1 MRFINLLSLAI
12 VFLCVSSD
20 LNASLLMKPVKDP
33 QLQYPFKLLSANYDQ
48 AITHPDKI
56 LGFPVGQRVAS
67 PQQIADAVNVWGEQS
82 ERLKVVEYATS
93 HEGRPLYAVFISSP
107 KNLQRLDKIQSE
119 ITKLADARDIND
131 RQAESIIKDLP
142 AVAWM
147 AYSIHG
153 NETSGADA
161 AITAIYHL
169 AASKEQGI
177 TQMLDNMIVVI
188 DPMMNPDGRARFAK
202 SLEQYRGTAPNVDDQ
217 SLLHRGDWPSGRTNH
232 YFFDLNRDFFYL
244 TQPETK
250 GRVSLINRWRPQLMI
265 DGHEM
270 GSQSTYLM
278 GPPRDP
284 LNANISPSLQ
294 KWAVTFSEDQGA
306 AFDKKGWRYFT
317 GEWFENWYPGYS
329 NYAEYRGSVHILY
342 EQSRMA
348 EDGVRRPEGT
358 VQTYMESVHHQF
370 VSTMANLNT
379 LATHSQAMYADYWQG
394 RKQNVAKKGPYAER
408 SFVILA
414 NKNIGRTEDFVERLL
429 AQDIEVFVAQ
439 TDLEVKYAVNQLGQ
453 TLATTDV
460 PVGSLVIPNR
470 QPEARLLAAIME
482 FDAAVKPEVLIKERQ
497 KKLRDGSSVMYDTTA
512 WNLSMMYG
520 LSALTVPTHMQ
531 SNLTP
536 YKATNVTPTDAAKNA
551 IAWAVDGADDR
562 SVSFAARL
570 MERGVQVRVIDKSAI
585 LSEQRLSRGSV
596 IITTTDNPQNTELL
610 SHINQTATELNLSL
624 TSIFSGSGA
633 GVLPDWGGQHFR
645 LLSQPQIG
653 ILSHGSYS
661 SYDVGA
667 TWWSL
672 DTYLGVRH
680 SQLDINS
687 ITKADLRR
695 YNTLVMPLSF
705 GKLSE
710 EQQAKLKA
718 WVEQGG
724 TLIANSGSAA
734 DLARKKDGLSKV
746 KEVADVLDKAP
757 YYDLALQREWLALQ
771 ENIDMQQVMRHNIN
785 TELSYPWDDATK
797 PLKKEVLEKRE
808 KWQKRFMPSG
818 AIVAGRVDQEHWL
831 SFGVNASLPLLY
843 SNQPVL
849 MSADESHAVVRVGV
863 FNALPEIERS
873 RKTDND
879 NDNDDELGDP
889 DKHSPNVIGW
899 STLPQGQEL
908 LVRMSGLLW
917 PEAAQRIANSAYLTH
932 EKTGS
937 GQIILFSG
945 QPNFRGAARGTNR
958 LFLNAVVYGVGLGSR
973 PKIAL

>member
-1 MRFINLLSLAI
+1 MRHINLLCLVF
-12 VFLCVSSD
+12 VFLCTPHIS
-20 LNASLLMKPVKDP
+20 NASLLMKPVKDP
-33 QLQYPFKLLSANYDQ
+33 QLQYPLKLLSTDYDQ

-56 LGFPVGQRVAS
+56 LGFPVGKRVAS
-67 PQQIADAVNVWGEQS
+67 PAQMAEAVGIWGEQS
-82 ERLKVVEYATS
+82 ARLNVVEYAKS

-107 KNLQRLDKIQSE
+107 KNLQRLDDIQTD
-119 ITKLADARDIND
+119 ITKLADARGIND
-131 RQAESIIKDLP
+131 RQAKSIIKNLP

-169 AASKEQGI
+169 AASKEQAV
-177 TQMLDNMIVVI
+177 TQMLDNMIIVI

-270 GSQSTYLM
+270 GPQSTYLI

-284 LNANISPSLQ
+284 LNANINPSLQ
-294 KWAVTFSEDQGA
+294 KWAITFSEDQGA

-329 NYAEYRGSVHILY
+329 NYSEYRGSMHILY

-370 VSTMANLNT
+370 VSTMANLKT
-379 LATHSQAMYADYWQG
+379 LGIHSQAMYADYWQG
-394 RKQNVAKKGPYAER
+394 RKQNVAKKGPYADR

-414 NKNIGRTEDFVERLL
+414 NKNIGRTEDFVARLL
-429 AQDIEVFVAQ
+429 AQDIEVFVAKK
-439 TDLEVKYAVNQLGQ
+439 TLKVKNAVNQLGQ
-453 TLATTDV
+453 TLTTTDI

-482 FDAAVKPEVLIKERQ
+482 FDAAVKPQVLIEERQ
-497 KKLRDGSSVMYDTTA
+497 KNLRDGSSVMYDTTA

-520 LSALTVPTHMQ
+520 LSALMVPTHIQ
-531 SNLTP
+531 NNLTP
-536 YKATNVTPTDAAKNA
+536 YKAANPISTDAVENA

-570 MERGVQVRVIDKSAI
+570 MERGVQVRVIDKAAI
-585 LSEQRLSRGSV
+585 FNEQDLSRGSV
-596 IITTTDNPQNTELL
+596 IVTTTDNPQNVELL
-610 SHINQTATELNLSL
+610 THINHTAAELDLAL
-624 TSIFSGSGA
+624 VSIFSGAGA
-633 GVLPDWGGQHFR
+633 GMLPDWGGQHFR
-645 LLSQPQIG
+645 LLTKPQIG
-653 ILSHGSYS
+653 ILSHGSFS

-687 ITKADLRR
+687 ITRADLRR
-695 YNTLVMPLSF
+695 YNTLIMPLSF
-705 GKLSE
+705 GTLSK

-724 TLIANSGSAA
+724 TLIAHSRSAA
-734 DLARKKDGLSKV
+734 DLARNKDGLSKV
-746 KEVADVLDKAP
+746 KQVGDVLDKAED
-757 YYDLALQREWLALQ
+757 YDLALQREWLALQ
-771 ENIDMQQVMRHNIN
+771 ENLDVEQVMQHNIN
-785 TELSYPWDDATK
+785 TALSYPWDDASK

-818 AIVAGRVDQEHWL
+818 AIVAGRVDQKHWL
-831 SFGVNASLPLLY
+831 SFGVDANLPLLY

-849 MSADESHAVVRVGV
+849 MSADESNAVVRVGV
-863 FNALPEIERS
+863 FNPIPEIATPTHVEKDS
-873 RKTDND
+873 DQQKSDS
-879 NDNDDELGDP
+879 E
-889 DKHSPNVIGW
+889 KHTSNVIGW
-899 STLPQGQEL
+899 SSLPQGQEL

-932 EKTGS
+932 EKAGN

-958 LFLNAVVYGVGLGSR
+958 LLLNAVVYGAGLGSR
-973 PKIAL
+973 PKITL

>member
-1 MRFINLLSLAI
+1 MRLISLLCLAI
-12 VFLCVSSD
+12 AFLSFPEVSR
-20 LNASLLMKPVKDP
+20 ASLLMKPVTEP
-33 QLQYPFKLLSANYDQ
+33 QLQYPLKLLRDDYDKG
-48 AITHPDKI
+48 ITHPDKI
-56 LGFPVGQRVAS
+56 LGFPVGKRVAS
-67 PQQIADAVNVWGEQS
+67 PAQIAQAVGVWGKQS
-82 ERLKVVEYATS
+82 KRVKVLEYAKS

-107 KNLQRLDKIQSE
+107 QNLQRLDDIQAD
-119 ITKLADARDIND
+119 ITKLADARGIDD
-131 RQAESIIKDLP
+131 RQAKSIIKNLP

-169 AASKEQGI
+169 AASKEQQVA
-177 TQMLDNMIVVI
+177 QMLDNMIVVI

-244 TQPETK
+244 TQPETI
-250 GRVSLINRWRPQLMI
+250 GRVNLINRWRPQLMI
-265 DGHEM
+265 DAHEM
-270 GSQSTYLM
+270 GPQSSYLM

-284 LNANISPSLQ
+284 LNANINPSLQ
-294 KWAVTFSEDQGA
+294 KWALTFAEDQSA
-306 AFDKKGWRYFT
+306 SFDKKGWRYFT

-329 NYAEYRGSVHILY
+329 NYAEYRGSMHILY

-358 VQTYMESVHHQF
+358 VQTYMGSVHHQF

-394 RKQNVAKKGPYAER
+394 RKQNVADKGPYAQR

-414 NKNIGRTEDFVERLL
+414 NKNIGRTQDFVTRLL

-439 TDLEVKYAVNQLGQ
+439 KDIKVKNAVNQLGQ
-453 TLATTDV
+453 TLATTEV
-460 PVGSLVIPNR
+460 PAGSLVIPNR

-482 FDAAVKPEVLIKERQ
+482 FDASVKPEVLVQERQ
-497 KKLRDGSSVMYDTTA
+497 KNLSDGSSIMYDTTA

-520 LSALTVPTHMQ
+520 LSALMVPTHMQ
-531 SNLTP
+531 NNLSP
-536 YKATNVTPTDAAKNA
+536 YKAANVISTDAVENA

-570 MERGVQVRVIDKSAI
+570 MERGVQVRVIDKAAT
-585 LSEQRLSRGSV
+585 LSEQDLSRGSV
-596 IITTTDNPQNTELL
+596 IITSTDNPQNTELL
-610 SHINQTATELNLSL
+610 RHIKHTAAELDVAVV
-624 TSIFSGSGA
+624 SIFSGLGA
-633 GVLPDWGGQHFR
+633 GVLPDWGGKHFR
-645 LLSQPQIG
+645 LLSKPQIA
-653 ILSHGSYS
+653 ILSHGSFS

-687 ITKADLRR
+687 ITRADLRR
-695 YNTLVMPLSF
+695 YNTLIMPLSY
-705 GKLSE
+705 GKLGK

-724 TLIANSGSAA
+724 TLIAHSLSAA

-746 KEVADVLDKAP
+746 KQVADVLDKAQD
-757 YYDLALQREWLALQ
+757 YDLAMQREWLAMQ
-771 ENIDMQQVMRHNIN
+771 DVIDVEKVMQHTVS
-785 TELSYPWDDATK
+785 TDLSYPWDDTNK

-818 AIVAGRVDQEHWL
+818 AIVAGRVDQKHWL
-831 SFGVNASLPLLY
+831 SFGVDANLPLLY

-849 MSADESHAVVRVGV
+849 MSADESHAVVRIGV
-863 FNALPEIERS
+863 FNPLPETSKSKKSKGKSDAQKSES
-873 RKTDND
+873 
-879 NDNDDELGDP
+879 DEP
-889 DKHSPNVIGW
+889 ASNAFGW

-932 EKTGS
+932 EKSGN

-958 LFLNAVVYGVGLGSR
+958 LLLNAIVYGAGLGSR
-973 PKIAL
+973 PKISL

>member
-1 MRFINLLSLAI
+1 MRLISLLCLANI
-12 VFLCVSSD
+12 FLSFPEISS
-20 LNASLLMKPVKDP
+20 ASLLMEPVTEP
-33 QLQYPFKLLSANYDQ
+33 QLQYPLKLLSDDYDQ

-67 PQQIADAVNVWGEQS
+67 PAQIAQAVGVWGEQS
-82 ERLKVVEYATS
+82 KRVKVLEYAKS
-93 HEGRPLYAVFISSP
+93 HEGRPLFAVFISSP
-107 KNLQRLDKIQSE
+107 KNLQRLDDIQGAM
-119 ITKLADARDIND
+119 TKLADARGIND
-131 RQAESIIKDLP
+131 RQAKNIIENLP

-169 AASKEQGI
+169 AASKEQQVA
-177 TQMLDNMIVVI
+177 QMLDNMIVVI

-244 TQPETK
+244 TQPETI

-265 DGHEM
+265 DAHEM
-270 GSQSTYLM
+270 GPQSSYLM

-284 LNANISPSLQ
+284 LNANINPSLQ
-294 KWAVTFSEDQGA
+294 KWALTFAEDQAA

-329 NYAEYRGSVHILY
+329 NYAEYRGSMHILY

-358 VQTYMESVHHQF
+358 VQTYMGSVHHQF

-394 RKQNVAKKGPYAER
+394 RKQNVADTGPYAQR

-414 NKNIGRTEDFVERLL
+414 NKNIGRTQDFVTRLL

-439 TDLEVKYAVNQLGQ
+439 KNIKVKNAVNQLGQ

-460 PVGSLVIPNR
+460 PAGSLVIPNR
-470 QPEARLLAAIME
+470 QPEARLIAAIME
-482 FDAAVKPEVLIKERQ
+482 FDASVKPEVLLQERQ
-497 KKLRDGSSVMYDTTA
+497 KNLSDGSSIMYDTTA

-520 LSALTVPTHMQ
+520 LSALMVPTHMQ
-531 SNLTP
+531 DNLSP
-536 YKATNVTPTDAAKNA
+536 YKAANVTPTDIVENA

-570 MERGVQVRVIDKSAI
+570 MERGLQVRVIDKATT
-585 LSEQRLSRGSV
+585 LSEQDLSRGSV
-596 IITTTDNPQNTELL
+596 IVTTTDNPQNTGLFTHIKHTAAELDVAL
-610 SHINQTATELNLSL
+610 V
-624 TSIFSGSGA
+624 SIFSGLGA
-633 GVLPDWGGQHFR
+633 GVLPDWGGKHFR
-645 LLSQPQIG
+645 LLNKPQIA
-653 ILSHGSYS
+653 ILSHGSFS

-687 ITKADLRR
+687 ITRADLRR
-695 YNTLVMPLSF
+695 YNTLIMPLSY
-705 GKLSE
+705 GKLGK

-724 TLIANSGSAA
+724 TLIAHSLSAA

-746 KEVADVLDKAP
+746 KQIADVLDKAQD
-757 YYDLALQREWLALQ
+757 YDLAMQREWLAMQ
-771 ENIDMQQVMRHNIN
+771 DVIDVEQVMQHAVS
-785 TELSYPWDDATK
+785 TDLSYPWDDTKK

-818 AIVAGRVDQEHWL
+818 AIVAGRVDQKHWL
-831 SFGVNASLPLLY
+831 SFGVDANLPLLY
-843 SNQPVL
+843 SDQPVL
-849 MSADESHAVVRVGV
+849 MSADESHAVVRIGV
-863 FNALPEIERS
+863 FSSLPETS
-873 RKTDND
+873 KSKKSKAQS
-879 NDNDDELGDP
+879 DDQKSESDEP
-889 DKHSPNVIGW
+889 TSNAIGW
-899 STLPQGQEL
+899 STVPQGQEL

-932 EKTGS
+932 EKAGN

-958 LFLNAVVYGVGLGSR
+958 LLLNAIVYGAGLGSR
-973 PKIAL
+973 PKINL

>member
-1 MRFINLLSLAI
+1 MRPIHLLCMAI
-12 VFLCVSSD
+12 VFLCFCNVS
-20 LNASLLMKPVKDP
+20 NASLLMKPVKDP
-33 QLQYPFKLLSANYDQ
+33 QLQYPLKLLSSNYDE

-56 LGFPVGQRVAS
+56 LGFPVGERVAS
-67 PQQIADAVNVWGEQS
+67 PTQIAEAVNVWGEQS
-82 ERLKVVEYATS
+82 TRLKVVEYAKS
-93 HEGRPLYAVFISSP
+93 HEGRPLFAVFISSP
-107 KNLQRLDKIQSE
+107 RNLQRLDEIQAD
-119 ITKLADARDIND
+119 ITKLADARGIND
-131 RQAESIIKDLP
+131 RKANSIIENLP
-142 AVAWM
+142 AIAWM

-169 AASKEQGI
+169 AASKEQDVA
-177 TQMLDNMIVVI
+177 QMLDNMIVVI

-284 LNANISPSLQ
+284 LNANINPSLQ
-294 KWAVTFSEDQGA
+294 KWALTFAEDQGA

-329 NYAEYRGSVHILY
+329 NYSEYRGSMHILY

-370 VSTMANLNT
+370 VSTMANLRT
-379 LATHSQAMYADYWQG
+379 LANHSQAMYADYWQG
-394 RKQNVAKKGPYAER
+394 RKQNVAHKGPYAER

-414 NKNIGRTEDFVERLL
+414 NKNTGRTEDFVERLL

-439 TDLEVKYAVNQLGQ
+439 KSILVKNAVNHLGQ
-453 TLATTDV
+453 TLATTEV
-460 PVGSLVIPNR
+460 PTGSLVIPNR

-482 FDAAVKPEVLIKERQ
+482 FDAAIKTEVLVEERQ
-497 KKLRDGSSVMYDTTA
+497 KNLRDGSSVMYDATA

-520 LSALTVPTHMQ
+520 LSALMVPTHMQ
-531 SNLTP
+531 NNLSP
-536 YKATNVTPTDAAKNA
+536 YKKAKVITTGAAVNA

-570 MERGVQVRVIDKSAI
+570 MERGVQVRVIDKAAI
-585 LSEQRLSRGSV
+585 LSEQDLSRGSV
-596 IITTTDNPQNTELL
+596 IVTTTDNPQKTELL
-610 SHINQTATELNLSL
+610 NHINQTAEELDLAPV
-624 TSIFSGSGA
+624 SIFSGSGA
-633 GVLPDWGGQHFR
+633 GILPDWGGRHFR
-645 LLSQPQIG
+645 LLSKPQIG
-653 ILSHGSYS
+653 ILSHGSFS

-687 ITKADLRR
+687 ITNADLRR
-695 YNTLVMPLSF
+695 YNTLIMPL
-705 GKLSE
+705 GYGQLSK
-710 EQQAKLKA
+710 EQQEKLKA

-724 TLIANSGSAA
+724 TLIAHSRSAA

-746 KEVADVLDKAP
+746 KQVGDVLDKAED
-757 YYDLALQREWLALQ
+757 YDLALQREWLALQ
-771 ENIDMQQVMRHNIN
+771 EEVDVELVMQHKISSK
-785 TELSYPWDDATK
+785 LSYPWDDTTK

-818 AIVAGRVDQEHWL
+818 AIVAGRVDQKHWL
-831 SFGVNASLPLLY
+831 SFGVDANLPLLY

-849 MSADESHAVVRVGV
+849 MSGDESNAIVRVGV
-863 FNALPEIERS
+863 FNPILEVEKTKRTEENSDPEKSES
-873 RKTDND
+873 
-879 NDNDDELGDP
+879 
-889 DKHSPNVIGW
+889 DKPASNAIGW

-917 PEAAQRIANSAYLTH
+917 PEAAQRIANSAYLTQ
-932 EKTGS
+932 EKAGS

-958 LFLNAVVYGVGLGSR
+958 LLLNAIVYGAGLGSR
-973 PKIAL
+973 AKITL

>member
-1 MRFINLLSLAI
+1 MRHINLLCLVF
-12 VFLCVSSD
+12 VFLCTPHIS
-20 LNASLLMKPVKDP
+20 NASLLMKPVKDP
-33 QLQYPFKLLSANYDQ
+33 QLQYPLKLLSTDYDQ

-56 LGFPVGQRVAS
+56 LGFPVGKRVAS
-67 PQQIADAVNVWGEQS
+67 PAQIAEAVGIWGEQS
-82 ERLKVVEYATS
+82 ARLNVVEYAKS

-107 KNLQRLDKIQSE
+107 KNLQRLDDIQTD
-119 ITKLADARDIND
+119 ITKLADARGIND
-131 RQAESIIKDLP
+131 RQAKSIIKNLP

-169 AASKEQGI
+169 AASKEQAV
-177 TQMLDNMIVVI
+177 TQMLDNMIIVI

-250 GRVSLINRWRPQLMI
+250 GRVSLINLWRPQLMI

-270 GSQSTYLM
+270 GPQSTYLM

-284 LNANISPSLQ
+284 LNANINPSLQ
-294 KWAVTFSEDQGA
+294 KWAITFSDDQGA

-329 NYAEYRGSVHILY
+329 NYSEYRGSMHILY

-370 VSTMANLNT
+370 VSTMANLKT
-379 LATHSQAMYADYWQG
+379 LGIHSQAMYADYWQG
-394 RKQNVAKKGPYAER
+394 RKQNVAKKGPYADR

-414 NKNIGRTEDFVERLL
+414 NKNIGRTEDFVARLL
-429 AQDIEVFVAQ
+429 AQDIEVFVAKK
-439 TDLEVKYAVNQLGQ
+439 TIKVKNAVNQLGQ
-453 TLATTDV
+453 TLTTTDI

-482 FDAAVKPEVLIKERQ
+482 FDAAVKPQVLIEERQ
-497 KKLRDGSSVMYDTTA
+497 KNLRDGSSVMYDTTA

-520 LSALTVPTHMQ
+520 LSALMVPTHIQ
-531 SNLTP
+531 NNLTP
-536 YKATNVTPTDAAKNA
+536 YKAANPISTDAVENA

-570 MERGVQVRVIDKSAI
+570 MERGVQVRVIDKAAI
-585 LSEQRLSRGSV
+585 LNEQDLSRGSV
-596 IITTTDNPQNTELL
+596 IVTTTDNPQNVELL
-610 SHINQTATELNLSL
+610 THINHTAAELDLAL
-624 TSIFSGSGA
+624 VSIFSGAGA
-633 GVLPDWGGQHFR
+633 GMLPDWGGQHFR
-645 LLSQPQIG
+645 LLTKPQIG
-653 ILSHGSYS
+653 ILSHGSFS

-687 ITKADLRR
+687 ITRADLRR
-695 YNTLVMPLSF
+695 YNTLIMPLSF
-705 GKLSE
+705 GTLSK

-724 TLIANSGSAA
+724 TLIAHSRSAA
-734 DLARKKDGLSKV
+734 DLARNKDGLSKV
-746 KEVADVLDKAP
+746 KQVGDVLDKAED
-757 YYDLALQREWLALQ
+757 YDLALQREWLALQ
-771 ENIDMQQVMRHNIN
+771 ENLDVEQVMQHNIN
-785 TELSYPWDDATK
+785 TALSYPWDDASK

-818 AIVAGRVDQEHWL
+818 AIVAGRVDQKHWL
-831 SFGVNASLPLLY
+831 SFGVDANLPLLY

-849 MSADESHAVVRVGV
+849 MSADESNAVVRVGV
-863 FNALPEIERS
+863 FNPIPEIATPTHVEKDS
-873 RKTDND
+873 DQQKSDS
-879 NDNDDELGDP
+879 E
-889 DKHSPNVIGW
+889 KHTSNVIGW
-899 STLPQGQEL
+899 SSLPQGQEL

-932 EKTGS
+932 EKAGN

-958 LFLNAVVYGVGLGSR
+958 LLLNAVVYGAGLGSR
-973 PKIAL
+973 PKITL

>member
-1 MRFINLLSLAI
+1 
-12 VFLCVSSD
+12 
-20 LNASLLMKPVKDP
+20 MKPVKDP
-33 QLQYPFKLLSANYDQ
+33 QLQYPLKLLSTDYDQ

-56 LGFPVGQRVAS
+56 LGFPVGKRVAS
-67 PQQIADAVNVWGEQS
+67 PAQISEAVGIWGEQS
-82 ERLKVVEYATS
+82 ARLNVVEYAKS

-107 KNLQRLDKIQSE
+107 KNLQRLDDIQTD
-119 ITKLADARDIND
+119 ITKLADARGIND
-131 RQAESIIKDLP
+131 RQAKSIIKNLP

-169 AASKEQGI
+169 AASKEQAV
-177 TQMLDNMIVVI
+177 TQMLDNMIIVI

-270 GSQSTYLM
+270 GPQSTYLM

-284 LNANISPSLQ
+284 LNANINPSLQ
-294 KWAVTFSEDQGA
+294 KWAITFSEDQGA

-329 NYAEYRGSVHILY
+329 NYSEYRGSMHILY

-370 VSTMANLNT
+370 VSTMANLKT
-379 LATHSQAMYADYWQG
+379 LGIHSQAMYADYWQG
-394 RKQNVAKKGPYAER
+394 RKQNVAKKGPYADR

-414 NKNIGRTEDFVERLL
+414 NKNIGRTDDFVARLL
-429 AQDIEVFVAQ
+429 AQDIEVFVAKK
-439 TDLEVKYAVNQLGQ
+439 TLKVKNAVNQLGQ
-453 TLATTDV
+453 TLTTTDI

-482 FDAAVKPEVLIKERQ
+482 FDAAVKPQVLIEERQ
-497 KKLRDGSSVMYDTTA
+497 KNLRDGSSVMYDTTA

-520 LSALTVPTHMQ
+520 LSALMVPTHIQ
-531 SNLTP
+531 NNLTP
-536 YKATNVTPTDAAKNA
+536 YKAANPISTDAVENA

-570 MERGVQVRVIDKSAI
+570 MERGVQVRVIDKAAI
-585 LSEQRLSRGSV
+585 LNEQDLSRGSV
-596 IITTTDNPQNTELL
+596 IVTTTDNPQNVELL
-610 SHINQTATELNLSL
+610 THINHTAAELDLAL
-624 TSIFSGSGA
+624 VSIFSGAGA
-633 GVLPDWGGQHFR
+633 GMLPDWGGQHFR
-645 LLSQPQIG
+645 LLTKPQIG
-653 ILSHGSYS
+653 ILSHGSFS

-687 ITKADLRR
+687 ITRADLRR
-695 YNTLVMPLSF
+695 YNTLIMPLSF
-705 GKLSE
+705 GTLSK

-724 TLIANSGSAA
+724 TLIAHSRSAA
-734 DLARKKDGLSKV
+734 DLARNKDGLSKV
-746 KEVADVLDKAP
+746 KQVGDVLDKAED
-757 YYDLALQREWLALQ
+757 YDLALQREWLALQ
-771 ENIDMQQVMRHNIN
+771 ENLDVEQVMQHNIN
-785 TELSYPWDDATK
+785 TALSYPWDDASK

-818 AIVAGRVDQEHWL
+818 AIVAGRVDQKHWL
-831 SFGVNASLPLLY
+831 SFGVDANLPLLY

-849 MSADESHAVVRVGV
+849 MSADESNAVVRVGV
-863 FNALPEIERS
+863 FNPIPEIATPTHVEKDS
-873 RKTDND
+873 DQQKSDS
-879 NDNDDELGDP
+879 E
-889 DKHSPNVIGW
+889 KHTSNVIGW
-899 STLPQGQEL
+899 SSLPQGQEL

-932 EKTGS
+932 EKAGN

-958 LFLNAVVYGVGLGSR
+958 LLLNAVVYGAGLGSR
-973 PKIAL
+973 PKITL

>member
-1 MRFINLLSLAI
+1 MRLFNLLFMAI
-12 VFLCVSSD
+12 VYLCFSNVSI
-20 LNASLLMKPVKDP
+20 AGLLMKPVKDP
-33 QLQYPFKLLSANYDQ
+33 QLQYPLKLLSADYDKV
-48 AITHPDKI
+48 ITHPDEI

-67 PQQIADAVNVWGEQS
+67 PTQIAEAVSIWGEQS
-82 ERLKVVEYATS
+82 PRLKVVEYAKS
-93 HEGRPLYAVFISSP
+93 HEGRPLFAVFISSP
-107 KNLQRLDKIQSE
+107 KNLQRLDEIQTD
-119 ITKLADARDIND
+119 ITKLADARGIND
-131 RQAESIIKDLP
+131 RQAKSIIKNLP

-169 AASKEQGI
+169 AASKEQDVI
-177 TQMLDNMIVVI
+177 QMLDNMIVVI
-188 DPMMNPDGRARFAK
+188 DPMMNPDGRARFTK
-202 SLEQYRGTAPNVDDQ
+202 SLEQYRGTAPNIDDQ
-217 SLLHRGDWPSGRTNH
+217 SLLHRGDWPYGRTNH

-270 GSQSTYLM
+270 GPQSTYLM

-284 LNANISPSLQ
+284 LNANINPSLQ
-294 KWAVTFSEDQGA
+294 KWALTFAEDQGA

-329 NYAEYRGSVHILY
+329 NYAEYRGSMHILY

-370 VSTMANLNT
+370 VSTMANLST

-394 RKQNVAKKGPYAER
+394 RKQNVASKGPYAER

-414 NKNIGRTEDFVERLL
+414 NKNTGRTEDFVKRLL
-429 AQDIEVFVAQ
+429 AQDIEVFIAQ
-439 TDLEVKYAVNQLGQ
+439 KNIKVKNAVNQLGQ
-453 TLATTDV
+453 TLATADV
-460 PVGSLVIPNR
+460 PAGSLVIPNR

-482 FDAAVKPEVLIKERQ
+482 FDAAIKTEVLVEERQ
-497 KKLRDGSSVMYDTTA
+497 KTLRDGSSVMYDATA

-520 LSALTVPTHMQ
+520 LSALMVPTNMQ
-531 SNLTP
+531 SNLSP
-536 YKATNVTPTDAAKNA
+536 YKAANVISTGATENA

-570 MERGVQVRVIDKSAI
+570 MEKGLQVRVIDKAAI
-585 LSEQRLSRGSV
+585 LSAQELSRGSV
-596 IITTTDNPQNTELL
+596 IVTTTDNPQNAELL
-610 SHINQTATELNLSL
+610 NHINQTADELGLSL
-624 TSIFSGSGA
+624 VSIFSGSGA
-633 GVLPDWGGQHFR
+633 GILPDWGGQHFR
-645 LLSQPQIG
+645 LLSKPQIG
-653 ILSHGSYS
+653 ILSHGSFS

-695 YNTLVMPLSF
+695 YNTLIMPL
-705 GKLSE
+705 GYGQLSKD
-710 EQQAKLKA
+710 QQAKLKA

-724 TLIANSGSAA
+724 TLIAHSRSAA

-746 KEVADVLDKAP
+746 RQVGDVLDKAED
-757 YYDLALQREWLALQ
+757 YDLAIQREWLALQ
-771 ENIDMQQVMRHNIN
+771 EEVDVELVMQHKIN
-785 TELSYPWDDATK
+785 TTLSYPWDDATK

-818 AIVAGRVDQEHWL
+818 AIVAGRVDQKHWL
-831 SFGVNASLPLLY
+831 SFGVDANLPLLY

-849 MSADESHAVVRVGV
+849 MSADGSNAVVRIGV
-863 FNALPEIERS
+863 FNPIAEIE
-873 RKTDND
+873 KPEKIENNND
-879 NDNDDELGDP
+879 EEKNES
-889 DKHSPNVIGW
+889 DKPASNAMGW

-917 PEAAQRIANSAYLTH
+917 PEAAQRIANSAYLTQ
-932 EKTGS
+932 EKAGS

-958 LFLNAVVYGVGLGSR
+958 LLLNAIVYGTGLGSR
-973 PKIAL
+973 ARITL

>member
-1 MRFINLLSLAI
+1 MRHINLLCLVF
-12 VFLCVSSD
+12 VFLCTPHIS
-20 LNASLLMKPVKDP
+20 NASLLMKPVKDP
-33 QLQYPFKLLSANYDQ
+33 QLQYPLKLLSTDYDQ

-56 LGFPVGQRVAS
+56 LGFPVGKRVAS
-67 PQQIADAVNVWGEQS
+67 PAQIAEAVGIWGEQS
-82 ERLKVVEYATS
+82 ARLNVVEYAKS

-107 KNLQRLDKIQSE
+107 KNLQRLDDIQTD
-119 ITKLADARDIND
+119 ITKLADARGIND
-131 RQAESIIKDLP
+131 RQAKSIIKNLP

-169 AASKEQGI
+169 AASKEQAV
-177 TQMLDNMIVVI
+177 TQMLDNMIIVI

-270 GSQSTYLM
+270 GPQSTYLM

-284 LNANISPSLQ
+284 LNANINPSLQ
-294 KWAVTFSEDQGA
+294 KWAITFSEDQGA

-329 NYAEYRGSVHILY
+329 NYSEYRGSMHILY

-370 VSTMANLNT
+370 VSTMANLKT
-379 LATHSQAMYADYWQG
+379 LGIHSQAMYADYWQG
-394 RKQNVAKKGPYAER
+394 RKQNVAKKGPYADR

-414 NKNIGRTEDFVERLL
+414 NKNIGRTEDFVARLL
-429 AQDIEVFVAQ
+429 AQDIEVFVAKK
-439 TDLEVKYAVNQLGQ
+439 TLKVKNAVNQLGQ
-453 TLATTDV
+453 TLTTTDI

-482 FDAAVKPEVLIKERQ
+482 FDAAVKPQVLIEERQ
-497 KKLRDGSSVMYDTTA
+497 KNLRDGSSVMYDTTA

-520 LSALTVPTHMQ
+520 LSALMVPTHIQ
-531 SNLTP
+531 NNLTP
-536 YKATNVTPTDAAKNA
+536 YKAANPISTDAVENA

-570 MERGVQVRVIDKSAI
+570 MERGVQVRIIDKAAI
-585 LSEQRLSRGSV
+585 LNEQDLSRGSV
-596 IITTTDNPQNTELL
+596 IVTTTDNPQNVELL
-610 SHINQTATELNLSL
+610 THINHTAAELDLAL
-624 TSIFSGSGA
+624 VSIFSGAGA
-633 GVLPDWGGQHFR
+633 GMLPDWGGQHFR
-645 LLSQPQIG
+645 LLTKPQIG
-653 ILSHGSYS
+653 ILSHGSFS

-687 ITKADLRR
+687 ITRADLRR
-695 YNTLVMPLSF
+695 YNTLIMPLSF
-705 GKLSE
+705 GTLSK

-724 TLIANSGSAA
+724 TLIAHSRSAA
-734 DLARKKDGLSKV
+734 DLARNKDGLSKV
-746 KEVADVLDKAP
+746 KQVGDVLDKAED
-757 YYDLALQREWLALQ
+757 YDLALQREWLALQ
-771 ENIDMQQVMRHNIN
+771 ENLDVEQVMQHNIN
-785 TELSYPWDDATK
+785 TALSYPWDDASK

-818 AIVAGRVDQEHWL
+818 AIVAGRVDQKHWL
-831 SFGVNASLPLLY
+831 SFGVDANLPLLY

-849 MSADESHAVVRVGV
+849 MSADESNAVVRVGV
-863 FNALPEIERS
+863 FNPIPEIATPTHVEKDS
-873 RKTDND
+873 DQQKSDS
-879 NDNDDELGDP
+879 E
-889 DKHSPNVIGW
+889 KHTSNVIGW
-899 STLPQGQEL
+899 SSLPQGQEL

-932 EKTGS
+932 EKAGN

-958 LFLNAVVYGVGLGSR
+958 LLLNAVVYGAGLGSR
-973 PKIAL
+973 PKITL

>member
-1 MRFINLLSLAI
+1 MRLINLLCLAI
-12 VFLCVSSD
+12 VFLSLPKVSS
-20 LNASLLMKPVKDP
+20 ASLLMKPVTEP
-33 QLQYPFKLLSANYDQ
+33 QLQYPLKLLNGDYDQ

-56 LGFPVGQRVAS
+56 LGFAVGQRVAS
-67 PQQIADAVNVWGEQS
+67 PTQIAEAVGVWGEQS
-82 ERLKVVEYATS
+82 ERLKVLEYAKS

-107 KNLQRLDKIQSE
+107 KNLQRLDDIQGD
-119 ITKLADARDIND
+119 ITKLADARSIND
-131 RQAESIIKDLP
+131 RQAKSIIKNLP

-169 AASKEQGI
+169 AASKEQEV

-217 SLLHRGDWPSGRTNH
+217 SLLHNGDWPYGRTNH

-244 TQPETK
+244 TQPETI

-270 GSQSTYLM
+270 GPQSTYLM

-284 LNANISPSLQ
+284 LNANINPSLQ
-294 KWAVTFSEDQGA
+294 KWALTFAEDQGA

-329 NYAEYRGSVHILY
+329 NYAEYRGSMHILY

-370 VSTMANLNT
+370 ISTMANLNT
-379 LATHSQAMYADYWQG
+379 LATHSKAMYADYWQG
-394 RKQNVAKKGPYAER
+394 RKQNVADTGPYAER

-414 NKNIGRTEDFVERLL
+414 NKNIGRTQDFVARLV

-439 TDLEVKYAVNQLGQ
+439 KNIKVKNAVNHLGQ

-460 PVGSLVIPNR
+460 PAGSLVIPNR
-470 QPEARLLAAIME
+470 QPEARLLAAILE
-482 FDAAVKPEVLIKERQ
+482 FDAAVKPEVLVEERQ
-497 KKLRDGSSVMYDTTA
+497 KNLSDGSSIMYDTTA

-520 LSALTVPTHMQ
+520 LSALMVPTHMQ
-531 SNLTP
+531 SNLSP
-536 YKATNVTPTDAAKNA
+536 YQGANVISRDALENA
-551 IAWAVDGADDR
+551 VAWAVDGADDR
-562 SVSFAARL
+562 SVGFAARL
-570 MERGVQVRVIDKSAI
+570 MERGVQVRVIDKAAT
-585 LSEQRLSRGSV
+585 LSEQDLSRGSV
-596 IITTTDNPQNTELL
+596 IVTTTDNPQNSELL
-610 SHINQTATELNLSL
+610 SHIKQTAKEVDVAIV
-624 TSIFSGSGA
+624 SIFSGLGD
-633 GVLPDWGGQHFR
+633 GVLPDWGGKHFR
-645 LLSQPQIG
+645 LLSKPQIA
-653 ILSHGSYS
+653 ILSHGSFS

-680 SQLDINS
+680 SQLDIKS
-687 ITKADLRR
+687 ITRADLRR
-695 YNTLVMPLSF
+695 YNTLIMPLSF
-705 GKLSE
+705 GKLSK
-710 EQQAKLKA
+710 EQQAKLKG

-724 TLIANSGSAA
+724 TLIAHSRSAA

-746 KEVADVLDKAP
+746 KQVADVLDKAQD
-757 YYDLALQREWLALQ
+757 YDLAMQREWLA
-771 ENIDMQQVMRHNIN
+771 MQDVVDVEQVMQHAVS
-785 TELSYPWDDATK
+785 TDLSYPWDDTNK

-818 AIVAGRVDQEHWL
+818 AIVAGRVDQKHWL
-831 SFGVNASLPLLY
+831 SFGVDASLPLLY

-863 FNALPEIERS
+863 FNSTPETAKPK
-873 RKTDND
+873 KTKNKSE
-879 NDNDDELGDP
+879 DENTDSDEP
-889 DKHSPNVIGW
+889 ASNTIGW

-917 PEAAQRIANSAYLTH
+917 PEAAQRIANSAYLTR
-932 EKTGS
+932 EKSGN

-958 LFLNAVVYGVGLGSR
+958 LLLNAIVYGTGLGSR
-973 PKIAL
+973 PTISL

>member
-1 MRFINLLSLAI
+1 MRLINLLCLAI
-12 VFLCVSSD
+12 VFLCIPNVS
-20 LNASLLMKPVKDP
+20 NASLLMKPVKDP
-33 QLQYPFKLLSANYDQ
+33 QLQYPLKLLSTNYDQ
-48 AITHPDKI
+48 AITHPDEI
-56 LGFPVGQRVAS
+56 LGFPVGQQVAN
-67 PQQIADAVNVWGEQS
+67 PAQIAEAVGIWGEQS
-82 ERLKVVEYATS
+82 ERLKILEYAKS

-107 KNLQRLDKIQSE
+107 KNLQRLDEIQTD
-119 ITKLADARDIND
+119 ITKLADARGIND
-131 RQAESIIKDLP
+131 RQAKSIIKSLP

-169 AASKEQGI
+169 AASKEQQVA
-177 TQMLDNMIVVI
+177 QMLDNMIVVI
-188 DPMMNPDGRARFAK
+188 DPLMNPDGRARFVK

-265 DGHEM
+265 DAHEM

-284 LNANISPSLQ
+284 LNANINPSLQ
-294 KWAVTFSEDQGA
+294 KWAITFSEDQGA

-329 NYAEYRGSVHILY
+329 NYSEYRGSMHILY

-370 VSTMANLNT
+370 VSTMANLKT
-379 LATHSQAMYADYWQG
+379 LAKHSKAMYADYWQG
-394 RKQNVAKKGPYAER
+394 RKQNVATKGPYSER

-429 AQDIEVFVAQ
+429 AQDIEVFVA
-439 TDLEVKYAVNQLGQ
+439 LKNIKVKNAVNQLGQ

-460 PVGSLVIPNR
+460 PAGSLVIPNR

-482 FDAAVKPEVLIKERQ
+482 FDAAVKPEVLIEERQ
-497 KKLRDGSSVMYDTTA
+497 KNLRDGSSVMYDTTA

-520 LSALTVPTHMQ
+520 LSALMVPTHMQ
-531 SNLTP
+531 NNLSP
-536 YKATNVTPTDAAKNA
+536 YKAASTVPKNAVENA
-551 IAWAVDGADDR
+551 IAWAVNGADDR

-570 MERGVQVRVIDKSAI
+570 MERGVQVRVVDKAAI
-585 LSEQRLSRGSV
+585 LSEQDLSRGSV
-596 IITTTDNPQNTELL
+596 IVTTTDNPQNTELL
-610 SHINQTATELNLSL
+610 SHINQTAAELDL
-624 TSIFSGSGA
+624 TLVSIFSGSGA
-633 GVLPDWGGQHFR
+633 GILPDWGGQHFR
-645 LLSQPQIG
+645 LLTKPQIG
-653 ILSHGSYS
+653 ILSHGSFS

-672 DTYLGVRH
+672 DTYLGIRH

-687 ITKADLRR
+687 ITRADLRR
-695 YNTLVMPLSF
+695 YNTLIMPLSF
-705 GKLSE
+705 GKLSK
-710 EQQAKLKA
+710 EQQATLKA

-724 TLIANSGSAA
+724 TLIAHSRSAA

-746 KEVADVLDKAP
+746 KQVADVLDKAQ

-771 ENIDMQQVMRHNIN
+771 ENLDVEQVMQHTIDA
-785 TELSYPWDDATK
+785 ELSYPWDDATK

-818 AIVAGRVDQEHWL
+818 AIVAGRVDQKHWL
-831 SFGVNASLPLLY
+831 SFGVDASLPLLY
-843 SNQPVL
+843 SDQPVL
-849 MSADESHAVVRVGV
+849 MSADGSNAVVRIGV
-863 FNALPEIERS
+863 FNALSEVAKPKNVKKI
-873 RKTDND
+873 
-879 NDNDDELGDP
+879 NDDEKSEA
-889 DKHSPNVIGW
+889 DKPTSTTIGW

-932 EKTGS
+932 EKAGS

-958 LFLNAVVYGVGLGSR
+958 LLLNAVVYGAGLGSR
-973 PKIAL
+973 PKITL

>member
-1 MRFINLLSLAI
+1 MRHINLLCLVF
-12 VFLCVSSD
+12 VFLCTPHIS
-20 LNASLLMKPVKDP
+20 NASLLMKPVKDP
-33 QLQYPFKLLSANYDQ
+33 QLQYPLKLLSTDYDQ

-56 LGFPVGQRVAS
+56 LGFPVGKRVAS
-67 PQQIADAVNVWGEQS
+67 PAQIAEAVGIWGEQS
-82 ERLKVVEYATS
+82 ARLNVVEYAKS

-107 KNLQRLDKIQSE
+107 KNLQRLDDIQTD
-119 ITKLADARDIND
+119 ITKLADARGIND
-131 RQAESIIKDLP
+131 RQAKSIIKNLP

-169 AASKEQGI
+169 AASKEQAV
-177 TQMLDNMIVVI
+177 TQMLDNMIIVI

-250 GRVSLINRWRPQLMI
+250 GRVSLINLWRPQLMI

-270 GSQSTYLM
+270 GPQSTYLM

-284 LNANISPSLQ
+284 LNANINPSLQ
-294 KWAVTFSEDQGA
+294 KWAITFSEDQGA

-329 NYAEYRGSVHILY
+329 NYSEYRGSMHILY

-370 VSTMANLNT
+370 VSTMANLKT
-379 LATHSQAMYADYWQG
+379 LGIHSQAMYADYWQG
-394 RKQNVAKKGPYAER
+394 RKQNVAKKGPYADR

-414 NKNIGRTEDFVERLL
+414 NKNIGRTEDFVARLL
-429 AQDIEVFVAQ
+429 AQDIEVFVAKK
-439 TDLEVKYAVNQLGQ
+439 TIKVKNAVNQLGQ
-453 TLATTDV
+453 TLTTTDI

-482 FDAAVKPEVLIKERQ
+482 FDAAVKPQVLIEERQ
-497 KKLRDGSSVMYDTTA
+497 KNLRDGSSVMYDTTA

-520 LSALTVPTHMQ
+520 LSALMVPTHIQ
-531 SNLTP
+531 NNLTP
-536 YKATNVTPTDAAKNA
+536 YKAANPISTDAVENA

-570 MERGVQVRVIDKSAI
+570 MERGVQVRVIDKAAI
-585 LSEQRLSRGSV
+585 LNEQDLSRGSV
-596 IITTTDNPQNTELL
+596 IVTTTDNPQNVELL
-610 SHINQTATELNLSL
+610 THINHTAAELDLAL
-624 TSIFSGSGA
+624 VSIFSGAGA
-633 GVLPDWGGQHFR
+633 GMLPDWGGQHFR
-645 LLSQPQIG
+645 LLTKPQIG
-653 ILSHGSYS
+653 ILSHGSFS

-687 ITKADLRR
+687 ITRADLRR
-695 YNTLVMPLSF
+695 YNTLIMPLSF
-705 GKLSE
+705 GTLSK

-724 TLIANSGSAA
+724 TLIAHSRSAA
-734 DLARKKDGLSKV
+734 DLARNKDGLSKV
-746 KEVADVLDKAP
+746 KQVGDVLDKAED
-757 YYDLALQREWLALQ
+757 YDLALQREWLALQ
-771 ENIDMQQVMRHNIN
+771 ENLDVEQVMQHNIN
-785 TELSYPWDDATK
+785 TALSYPWDDASK

-818 AIVAGRVDQEHWL
+818 AIVAGRVDQKHWL
-831 SFGVNASLPLLY
+831 SFGVDANLPLLY

-849 MSADESHAVVRVGV
+849 MSADESNAVVRVGV
-863 FNALPEIERS
+863 FNPIPEIATPTHVEKDS
-873 RKTDND
+873 DQQKSDS
-879 NDNDDELGDP
+879 E
-889 DKHSPNVIGW
+889 KHTSNVIGW
-899 STLPQGQEL
+899 SSLPQGQEL

-932 EKTGS
+932 EKAGN

-958 LFLNAVVYGVGLGSR
+958 LLLNAVVYGAGLGSR
-973 PKIAL
+973 PKITL

>member
-1 MRFINLLSLAI
+1 MNLLCLAI
-12 VFLCVSSD
+12 VFSCFSNISK
-20 LNASLLMKPVKDP
+20 AGLLMKPIKDP
-33 QLQYPFKLLSANYDQ
+33 QLQYPLKLLDDNYDQ
-48 AITHPDKI
+48 AITHPDEI
-56 LGFPVGQRVAS
+56 LGFPVGSRVAN
-67 PQQIADAVNVWGEQS
+67 PAQITKAVGVWGEQS
-82 ERLKVVEYATS
+82 PRLKVVEYAKS
-93 HEGRPLYAVFISSP
+93 HEGRPLFAVFISSP
-107 KNLQRLDKIQSE
+107 KNLQRLDEIQTD
-119 ITKLADARDIND
+119 INQLADARGLND
-131 RQAESIIKDLP
+131 SKAKSIIKDLP

-169 AASKEQGI
+169 AASKKQEV

-284 LNANISPSLQ
+284 LNANINPSLQ
-294 KWAVTFSEDQGA
+294 KWALTFSEDQGA

-329 NYAEYRGSVHILY
+329 NYSEYRGSMHILY

-370 VSTMANLNT
+370 VSTMANLST

-414 NKNIGRTEDFVERLL
+414 NKNTGRTEDFVARLL
-429 AQDIEVFVAQ
+429 AQDIEVFVA
-439 TDLEVKYAVNQLGQ
+439 DKNIKVKNAVNQLGQ
-453 TLATTDV
+453 TLATTDI
-460 PVGSLVIPNR
+460 PQGSLIIPNR

-482 FDAAVKPEVLIKERQ
+482 FDAAVKPEVLIEERQ
-497 KKLRDGSSVMYDTTA
+497 KTLRDGSSVMYDTTA

-520 LSALTVPTHMQ
+520 LSALMVPTHIQ
-531 SNLTP
+531 SNLSP
-536 YKATNVTPTDAAKNA
+536 YKKTDFVHTGAVEKA

-570 MERGVQVRVIDKSAI
+570 MERGVQVRVIDKAAI
-585 LSEQRLSRGSV
+585 LSEQDLSRGS
-596 IITTTDNPQNTELL
+596 IIVTTTDNPQNAELL
-610 SHINQTATELNLSL
+610 NHINQTADELNLTL
-624 TSIFSGSGA
+624 VSIFSGSGA
-633 GVLPDWGGQHFR
+633 GILPDWGGQHFQ
-645 LLSQPQIG
+645 LLSKPQIG
-653 ILSHGSYS
+653 ILSHGSFS

-687 ITKADLRR
+687 ITRADLRR
-695 YNTLVMPLSF
+695 YNTLIMPLGF
-705 GKLSE
+705 GKLGK

-724 TLIANSGSAA
+724 TLIAHSRSAG

-746 KEVADVLDKAP
+746 KQVGDVLDKAED
-757 YYDLALQREWLALQ
+757 YDLAIQREWLALQ
-771 ENIDMQQVMRHNIN
+771 ENVDVGLVMQHKIN
-785 TELSYPWDDATK
+785 TELSYPWDDTSK

-818 AIVAGRVDQEHWL
+818 AIVAGRVDQKHWL
-831 SFGVNASLPLLY
+831 SFGVDASLPLLY

-849 MSADESHAVVRVGV
+849 MSADGSNAVVRIGV
-863 FNALPEIERS
+863 FNPLPES
-873 RKTDND
+873 AKPKKSKKKND
-879 NDNDDELGDP
+879 EEESESDESGS
-889 DKHSPNVIGW
+889 SPIGW
-899 STLPQGQEL
+899 SSLPQGQEL

-917 PEAAQRIANSAYLTH
+917 PEAAQRIANSAYLTQ
-932 EKTGS
+932 EQAGS

-958 LFLNAVVYGVGLGSR
+958 LLLNAIVYGAGLGSR
-973 PKIAL
+973 PKVTL